1 MNSENHNILTI
12 TAALI
17 ITDLKTAGLDIIIHV
32 FIKLVQISVQIC
44 HFNSVFIIKSL

>member
-1 MNSENHNILTI
+1 MSGENHKNVTI

-44 HFNSVFIIKSL
+44 HFNSVFIIRSL